1 MTTETNMQHLLAA
14 VTDALIADEYAD
26 IETLAAQYDVPRKD
40 INSLLHLIRRL
51 RGTLHIVEP
60 NPAFARR
67 LKHEL
72 LGKKQVGILWRIRRL
87 PARVQVAAGLA
98 LMGGF
103 MLLLRR
109 RVVLE
114 IGNRNSDVEEMTV
127 TSS

>member
-1 MTTETNMQHLLAA
+1 MTSETNMHHLLAA

-26 IETLAAQYDVPRKD
+26 IENIAAQYDVPRKD
-40 INSLLHLIRRL
+40 VNSLLHLIRRL
-51 RGTLHIVEP
+51 RGTMRIAEP

-67 LKHEL
+67 LKQDL
-72 LGKKQVGILWRIRRL
+72 LGKKQAGILWRIRRL

-109 RVVLE
+109 RVGME
-114 IGNRNSDVEEMTV
+114 IGNRSSDVEEMTA
-127 TSS
+127 TS